1 MTGSGVSGLYAIAG
15 SYGITSCV
23 TFFLPMGVQFYF
35 LLFLFNLAPEYL
47 CAKLK
52 KRSSIHNRTTR
63 NNDKFEIPS
72 FRSASGQ
79 RTFAYRAV
87 SLWNMLDE
95 DLRNAT
101 TVKAFK
107 KAMKLV
113 MNE

>member
-1 MTGSGVSGLYAIAG
+1 MAT
-15 SYGITSCV
+15 
-23 TFFLPMGVQFYF
+23 
-35 LLFLFNLAPEYL
+35 
-47 CAKLK
+47 
-52 KRSSIHNRTTR
+52 
-63 NNDKFEIPS
+63 
-72 FRSASGQ
+72 GQ

-107 KAMKLV
+107 KALKLA